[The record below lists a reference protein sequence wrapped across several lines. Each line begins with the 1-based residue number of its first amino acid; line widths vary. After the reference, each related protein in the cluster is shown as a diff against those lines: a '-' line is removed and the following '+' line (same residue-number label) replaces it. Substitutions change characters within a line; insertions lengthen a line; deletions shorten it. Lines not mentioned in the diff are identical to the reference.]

1 MAEITLEKNH
11 ALLEKLAEY
20 VMNEVSTKQEVDEK
34 IGKVDTKID
43 KLAEYVLNEVAT
55 KKEVDEKFQK
65 VDENFQKVD
74 ENFQK
79 VDGKFQKVYDAIWN
93 VKEELDQK
101 ADKKD
106 VEMLKNN
113 LRELLDGQDAM
124 VNQLDIIRTEQY
136 AFNAAFTRLEE
147 RVESLES
154 GI

>member
-65 VDENFQKVD
+65 VDEKFQKVD
-74 ENFQK
+74 EKFQK
-79 VDGKFQKVYDAIWN
+79 VDEKFERVFNEIWN
-93 VKEELDQK
+93 LKEKMDQK

-106 VEMLKNN
+106 IQKI
-113 LRELLDGQDAM
+113 LDGQDAM

-136 AFNAAFTRLEE
+136 AFNAAFTRIEE

-154 GI
+154 GM